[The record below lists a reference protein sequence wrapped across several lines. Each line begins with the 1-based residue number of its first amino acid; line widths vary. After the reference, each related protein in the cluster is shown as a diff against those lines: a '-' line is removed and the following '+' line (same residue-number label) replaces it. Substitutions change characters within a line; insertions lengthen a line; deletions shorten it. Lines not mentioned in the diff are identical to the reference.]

1 MANYVILD
9 TSIYRELG
17 FKFNENVDYKNL
29 CNFTMNT
36 DGEVLLSNIVIEEFT
51 NFYKESL
58 KSKTNAFLKSSND
71 LKRDGFFESTDL
83 KTIDV
88 EKEFDKAI
96 KKFRKTLSIDPVKK
110 HRIAILKPTQID
122 GLELTK
128 FILESRESKESN
140 VQIRDYLIWD
150 SILNFAFL
158 ESEDRIVKSGRRK
171 IKYTKSILTF
181 ITRDKGFEENVLF
194 KRLKENYGADN
205 VEVEK
210 SISNFLHK
218 KGFNFNFITSELLI
232 QKIKKERILK
242 DLTKDIGA
250 LLSYVSGRYSSNC
263 YDKKVEKSEIEK
275 IEIIEYYTYKD
286 SEDDKYKFIAHLK
299 VFPNVVYEVDEEGYN
314 ESLETNKTKTYLGN
328 LETYDNEKR
337 PYFKEPILFMYGGLV
352 NIERKTIKSIR
363 FIDFLPW
370 MYI

>member
-1 MANYVILD
+1 MILD

-17 FKFNENVDYKNL
+17 FKFNENIDYQNL

-58 KSKTNAFLKSSND
+58 KTKTNSYLKSTND
-71 LKRDGFFESTDL
+71 LKRDAFFKSPQLNSD
-83 KTIDV
+83 DV
-88 EKEFDKAI
+88 EREFKKAI
-96 KKFRKTLSIDPVKK
+96 EKFRKTLSIEPVKK
-110 HRIAILKPTQID
+110 HRIAVLQPTQID

-140 VQIRDYLIWD
+140 IQIRDYLIWD

-158 ESEDRIVKSGRRK
+158 ESEERIIKSGRRK
-171 IKYTKSILTF
+171 IKFNKSIVTF
-181 ITRDKGFEENVLF
+181 ITKDKGFEENVLF
-194 KRLKENYGADN
+194 QRLQENYGVDN
-205 VEVEK
+205 VKVEK
-210 SISNFLHK
+210 SILNFLHK
-218 KGFNFNFITSELLI
+218 KGFNFNFITSELLL

-242 DLTKDIGA
+242 DLSKDIGA

-263 YDKKVEKSEIEK
+263 YEKKVEKSEIEK
-275 IEIIEYYTYKD
+275 VEVIEYYTYKD

-299 VFPNVVYEVDEEGYN
+299 VFPNVVYEADEEGYN
-314 ESLETNKTKTYLGN
+314 ESLEINKEKTYLGN
-328 LETYDNEKR
+328 LETYDSEKR

-352 NIERKTIKSIR
+352 NIERETIRSIR